1 MADNDNTASTP
12 IESDQPEFNGDP
24 SKTVQSI
31 DRVLSIIEALADHGA
46 PMHLGDLAE
55 QVDLKPSTVH
65 RLLNT
70 LLVRGFVEQDEDS
83 RYKLSMK
90 LYYIGNRAT
99 YAADIKTMAA
109 PFMRELL
116 EKVNETV
123 NLAILDRGE
132 VVYID
137 QLESNNI
144 VVVKMFARVGN
155 RGPAHCT
162 GSGKVLLAHLP
173 PDELTRYLAE
183 TRLERFT
190 RDTITDPEM
199 LGKELARVAR
209 EGYALDL
216 GERDEEVRCVATPIM
231 NHEGQ
236 AVAALSVS
244 GPSMRMTPSYISNE
258 LIQMA
263 KDVSLRLSKKIGY
276 QGD

>member
-1 MADNDNTASTP
+1 MVPTP
-12 IESDQPEFNGDP
+12 IESDHPGLNGDP

-31 DRVLSIIEALADHGA
+31 DRVLSIIEALAEHEA

-55 QVDLKPSTVH
+55 QVVLKPSTVH

-99 YAADIKTMAA
+99 YATDIKAMAA
-109 PFMRELL
+109 PFMREML
-116 EKVNETV
+116 EKANETV

-137 QLESNNI
+137 QMESNNI
-144 VVVKMFARVGN
+144 VIVKMFARVGN

-162 GSGKVLLAHLP
+162 GSGKVLLAYLP
-173 PDELTRYLAE
+173 PDELSRYLSE
-183 TRLERFT
+183 TKLEKFT

-231 NHEGQ
+231 NHDGQ
-236 AVAALSVS
+236 VVAALSVS
-244 GPSMRMTPSYISNE
+244 GPSMRMTPSYMNNE
-258 LIQMA
+258 LIPMA
-263 KDVSLRLSKKIGY
+263 KDISLRLSRKMGY
-276 QGD
+276 QKD